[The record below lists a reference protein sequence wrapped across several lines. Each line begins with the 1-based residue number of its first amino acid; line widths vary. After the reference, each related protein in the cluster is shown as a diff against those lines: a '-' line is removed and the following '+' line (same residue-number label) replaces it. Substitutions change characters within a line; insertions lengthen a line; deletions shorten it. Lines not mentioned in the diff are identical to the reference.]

1 MRMSLKQFFKDR
13 DPSELIDYDQVRHF
27 MERNGYEVLSSIFF
41 SVMKDFC
48 GGSRT
53 EEVIS

>member
-1 MRMSLKQFFKDR
+1 MSLGEFFR
-13 DPSELIDYDQVRHF
+13 GRESSEPIDYDQGRHF
-27 MERNGYEVLSSIFF
+27 MERNGSEVLNSVFF

-53 EEVIS
+53 KEVIS